1 VTEVDVLW
9 QAIPGELA
17 WDWVSFSWCEPVV
30 VFIPSQFEYV
40 VRVEPAIYLG
50 GVRGNG
56 IVEWVLWNLLED
68 EVLACCGDIGGCGDI
83 G

>member
-1 VTEVDVLW
+1 MTKVDVLW

-17 WDWVSFSWCEPVV
+17 WDWVSCSWCEPVV
-30 VFIPSQFEYV
+30 GFIPSQFEYV
-40 VRVEPAIYLG
+40 VSVEPAIYLG

-68 EVLACCGDIGGCGDI
+68 EVLACCGDIGGCSDI
-83 G
+83 A